1 MAFKTKIRVL
11 RAEMN
16 ITQEELANR
25 VGVRRETILYLENGK
40 YMPSLKLAYDIAKV
54 FDKQIEEVF
63 FCALEKPFYIKS
75 NKKHIDEFAIFLIC
89 SIFSC

>member
-25 VGVRRETILYLENGK
+25 VGVRRETILYLGNGK

-54 FDKQIEEVF
+54 FYKQIEEVF
-63 FCALEKPFYIKS
+63 FCAFENPFYIKS
-75 NKKHIDEFAIFLIC
+75 NKKHIDEFTIFLIC